1 MYRQVF
7 LLGAATLAVALT
19 AAAQLNVGSAVP
31 DFKLQDVAGREVS
44 YSSLKGDTTVLT
56 FIATKCPI
64 SNDYNE
70 RMKAI
75 YNDYAA
81 KGVKFVFINS
91 NATEPAE
98 DVASHSKSNG
108 FAFSVYKDHGN
119 VVADTFG
126 AQVTPESYVIDKS
139 GTIRYHGYIDD
150 SRNAANVKNQ
160 GLRLAI
166 DAVMAGRA
174 VPNPQTKAFGC
185 TIKRAKKT
193 T

>member
-1 MYRQVF
+1 MQRRLFF
-7 LLGAATLAVALT
+7 LGTAALAATLT
-19 AAAQLNVGSAVP
+19 ANAQLHVGSAVP
-31 DFKLQDVAGREVS
+31 DFQLKDLSGNKVS
-44 YSSLKGDTTVLT
+44 FSALKGDTTVVL

-75 YNDYAA
+75 YNDYAG
-81 KGVKFVFINS
+81 KGVKFVFVNS

-98 DVASHSKSNG
+98 EVAAHIQSNG
-108 FAFSVYKDHGN
+108 FNFAVYKDPGN
-119 VVADTFG
+119 VVADLFG
-126 AQVTPESYVIDKS
+126 AQFTPEVYVLDKA
-139 GTIRYHGYIDD
+139 GAIRYHGYIDD
-150 SRNAANVKNQ
+150 SRNAANVKSQ

-166 DAVMAGRA
+166 DAVMAGQPVQNA
-174 VPNPQTKAFGC
+174 TTKAFGC